1 MFIDL
6 QRKIYHS
13 DSLSC
18 SLIWLR
24 YTGYVG
30 KKVTLYSIMM
40 VLFPM
45 KTGIGALCLDR
56 ETGKQVYGCY
66 RNILHGWC
74 DLLNQK
80 IITKDH
86 LECSLSN
93 PSWNLFYSSQEE
105 NYINLFS
112 FLGNLLQNKYYKR
125 PDRKSSWI
133 YSQNSTTE

>member
-6 QRKIYHS
+6 QRKTYLS

-45 KTGIGALCLDR
+45 KTGIGALGLGR

-66 RNILHGWC
+66 RNILHG
-74 DLLNQK
+74 
-80 IITKDH
+80 
-86 LECSLSN
+86 
-93 PSWNLFYSSQEE
+93 
-105 NYINLFS
+105 
-112 FLGNLLQNKYYKR
+112 
-125 PDRKSSWI
+125 
-133 YSQNSTTE
+133 